1 MKITKKESRGLKICL
16 AIILTRSTLPSR
28 NTSEFFQVNRYPN
41 TVMRVRPVRSIS
53 LLHQKKKKKEN
64 VLLAVKSQKPVKQIF
79 KEQFD
84 SDHPPR
90 DSKMIQNIK
99 DKITRENNPGHR
111 QNSTDDIQ
119 AILNL
124 TTVPNSFV
132 REIVQTAGKPPN
144 SICCTDNRL
153 KHLKKTCK
161 TSVICIDRTFNLG
174 ACFVTTAIFQDRN

>member
-1 MKITKKESRGLKICL
+1 M
-16 AIILTRSTLPSR
+16 
-28 NTSEFFQVNRYPN
+28 
-41 TVMRVRPVRSIS
+41 
-53 LLHQKKKKKEN
+53 
-64 VLLAVKSQKPVKQIF
+64 KQIF

-174 ACFVTTAIFQDRN
+174 ACFVTTAIFQDRNLRRKGKDVSPVLMGSLYLHNDGTFYAYQRFLAT